1 MKNYI
6 LPIGCIFCLTFAA
19 CEDETTLETIDEL
32 TVQAFLHAGQTLD
45 TVTFGKVIPLDSL
58 EAEAAPDDLLPVV
71 KSSDG
76 ETFPLHFLGET
87 GKYGNADLLI
97 EVGKTYSL
105 EVSWNGKIVSAE
117 TFVPAAPQGVT
128 LTDTIIERK
137 KITSFQDLQNM
148 TVPDPIEVNWQ
159 GEAGAWYFVSV
170 KNIEAD
176 PEPVADIQ
184 FGGSGVRPDFLT
196 EPSSNVFYVIN
207 TFRDITHFGKYE
219 VKIFRVNPE
228 YVALYEDNTSG
239 TGSLNEIR
247 TNVLNGYGI
256 FTGVNSTSVFFEVK
270 KE

>member
-1 MKNYI
+1 MTKYI
-6 LPIGCIFCLTFAA
+6 LHIGCIFCLAFVA

-32 TVQAFLHAGQTLD
+32 TVHAFLHAGQPLD
-45 TVTFGKVIPLDSL
+45 TVAFGKVIPLDSL
-58 EAEAAPDDLLPVV
+58 TAPTTPDDLSPVV

-76 ETFPLHFLGET
+76 GTFPLHFLGEN
-87 GKYGNADLLI
+87 GKYGNPDFVV
-97 EVGKTYSL
+97 EQGKTYTL
-105 EVSWNGKIVSAE
+105 EVAWNGKTVSAE
-117 TFVPAAPQGVT
+117 TFVPAAPQGVI

-137 KITSFQDLQNM
+137 KINSFEDLQNM

-184 FGGSGVRPDFLT
+184 FGGGGARPSFLT
-196 EPSSNVFYVIN
+196 EPSANPFYVIN

-247 TNVLNGYGI
+247 TNVQNGYGI
-256 FTGVNSTSVFFEVK
+256 FTGMNSTSVFFEVK